1 MKRIIFYIGIVLLT
15 VYVEIMYEN
24 FYGTTLLAFEIL
36 LFAAMFLLSWYL
48 KRKVSARL
56 EAMIPAASR
65 DEEAKITLKLK
76 NRGILP
82 VTKIRFQIEARHT
95 WTSQSE
101 KLPVAASIPARK
113 ESAAFCMAY
122 AEHCGR
128 YYFHGTRGKV
138 FDYLGLFSR
147 KISCEGDTFINVLP
161 GFYQM
166 DVEVSGRTRN
176 FPVDGNEYD
185 PHRSG
190 DDPSEIFQIREFRD
204 GDTLQRVHW
213 KLSAKAD
220 ELMTKELSRP
230 VGCSVLVLIDFHT
243 NKIEKGLLL
252 KANGIFELAAA
263 VSFSLQQA
271 NVYHYAAWYDKT
283 QDCVCRS
290 CVQSEEQVYE
300 MADRLLGAVP
310 YTQELDLS
318 EACRMEYPG
327 EHFGSIL
334 RIDMRPSVSVN
345 GTEIMALQTE
355 NLEAQ
360 ISGYRLEV

>member
-56 EAMIPAASR
+56 EARIPAASR

-190 DDPSEIFQIREFRD
+190 DDP
-204 GDTLQRVHW
+204 
-213 KLSAKAD
+213 KAD

-243 NKIEKGLLL
+243 NKIEKDLLL

-360 ISGYRLEV
+360 ISGCRLEV

>member
-36 LFAAMFLLSWYL
+36 VFAAMFLLSWYL

-56 EAMIPAASR
+56 EARIPAASR
-65 DEEAKITLKLK
+65 DEEVKIALKLK

-95 WTSQSE
+95 WASQSE
-101 KLPVAASIPARK
+101 KLPVTASIPARK
-113 ESAAFCMAY
+113 KSTAFCLAS
-122 AEHCGR
+122 AGHCGR
-128 YYFHGTRGKV
+128 YYFHGARGKV

-147 KISCEGDTFINVLP
+147 KIPCTEDAFINVLP

-166 DVEVSGRTRN
+166 EIEVSGQTRN

-230 VGCSVLVLIDFHT
+230 IGCSVLVLIDFHT
-243 NKIEKGLLL
+243 DKIGKDLIR
-252 KANGIFELAAA
+252 KADGVFELAAA

-271 NVYHYAAWYDKT
+271 KVYHYVAWYDKT
-283 QDCVCRS
+283 QDCLCRS
-290 CVQSEEQVYE
+290 CVQNEEQVYE
-300 MADRLLGAVP
+300 MADLLLGAVP
-310 YTQELDLS
+310 YTQELNLS
-318 EACRMEYPG
+318 EACRIEYPG

-334 RIDMRPSVSVN
+334 QIDMRPAVSVN
-345 GTEIMALQTE
+345 GAEIMVLETE
-355 NLEAQ
+355 HLEAQ
-360 ISGYRLEV
+360 ISGCRLEV